1 MDINIYLKYASKPL
15 GRYKEYRFTFNKD
28 NLDELRTLKEL
39 KMRLFICLICVFSG
53 QICCVPYSTLIKLIN
68 QRINKKGKDEDN
80 YTIIATLPFRRSF
93 QIYMN
98 SPKRKNIM
106 IGEMIIPQDNYL
118 KILFQ
123 ES

>member
-1 MDINIYLKYASKPL
+1 M
-15 GRYKEYRFTFNKD
+15 
-28 NLDELRTLKEL
+28 
-39 KMRLFICLICVFSG
+39 FSG